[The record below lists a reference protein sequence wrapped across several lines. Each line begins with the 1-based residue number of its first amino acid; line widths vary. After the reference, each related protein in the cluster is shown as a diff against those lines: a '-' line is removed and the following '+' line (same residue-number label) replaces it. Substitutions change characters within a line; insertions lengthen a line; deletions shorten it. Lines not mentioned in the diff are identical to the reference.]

1 LADIYSGT
9 PLSGCPVSLPGWS
22 RLGVGVVYDEAM
34 ASSRRRSFLASV
46 VGWIV
51 VALIV
56 YFFFGWILG
65 TLRFVLRILVIVVVI
80 GGLTRLY
87 FKLRSDD

>member
-1 LADIYSGT
+1 MT
-9 PLSGCPVSLPGWS
+9 
-22 RLGVGVVYDEAM
+22 
-34 ASSRRRSFLASV
+34 SSKGRSFLASV

-80 GGLTRLY
+80 GGLARLY
-87 FKLRSDD
+87 FKLRSDN

>member
-1 LADIYSGT
+1 MT
-9 PLSGCPVSLPGWS
+9 
-22 RLGVGVVYDEAM
+22 
-34 ASSRRRSFLASV
+34 SSKRRSFLASV

-80 GGLTRLY
+80 GGLARLY
-87 FKLRSDD
+87 FKLRSDN